1 MQDFTIFDMVI
12 VSITVLLGLKGLLRG
27 FIKEVFGL
35 VGIVGGIFVGS
46 RIALDIG
53 NIIAPILALE
63 NNATIKLLG
72 FVLGVIGFW
81 AIIYILGIILSKIF
95 SASGLGLFDRILGFV
110 FGSAKIFLIFSVIAY
125 ALYQVTSFKSL
136 MDKKVSNA
144 IVFPILLETGGFI
157 IKLDA
162 SDFTRKIEEQ
172 FSKEEKTTN
181 NSEITK
187 DKTLTEEVK
196 NTVNE
201 IKKTT
206 TESTKTVVDSL
217 KKTVHENV
225 EKMLDKKI
233 KDKDA
238 DLVKEAKE
246 KAE

>member
-162 SDFTRKIEEQ
+162 SDFTRKIEKQ